1 MKSIL
6 SMMLPLLTIT
16 TIAISAS
23 AQVTSRPQLKIIVPY
38 SPGGTTDYVA
48 RALQKPLTE
57 ILNQVVVI
65 ENKPGAAGTIGTEI
79 ATRAAPDGNT
89 IVIGNQGPNAIVPA
103 VRKTPYDP
111 LEDLRPIS
119 TVTFHPMLLAVNVEK
134 GPKTLKE
141 AMQQAR
147 APSSQVTYG
156 SSGIGSLAHL
166 TGHEFARAGSL
177 QMLHV
182 PYQGGG
188 PVMNAILSGDI
199 TGSFVTGVETA
210 TLVYAGKLRYL
221 GVANPT
227 RMASL
232 PGIPTIAE
240 EVPGFDS
247 VLWYAAFAPKGTP
260 DAFITRLRNAI
271 VKAVERPEFRK
282 HMEEGHS
289 EAKTSTP
296 EELTEL
302 VKRDM
307 TRWGD
312 IVRKAKIPM

>member
-6 SMMLPLLTIT
+6 CLMLPVFTLAATAVPAYAQDT
-16 TIAISAS
+16 T
-23 AQVTSRPQLKIIVPY
+23 RPPLKIIVPY

-48 RALQKPLTE
+48 RALQKPLAE

-65 ENKPGAAGTIGTEI
+65 ENKPGAAGTIGTEM
-79 ATRAAPDGNT
+79 AARAAPDGNT

-103 VRKTPYDP
+103 VRKTPYHP

-119 TVTFHPMLLAVNVEK
+119 TVTFHPMLLTVNAEK

-141 AMQQAR
+141 AVQLAR
-147 APSSQVTYG
+147 APSSQLTYG
-156 SSGIGSLAHL
+156 SSGIGSLAHI

-188 PVMNAILSGDI
+188 PVMNAILKGDI

-210 TLVYAGKLRYL
+210 ALVRSGKLRYL

-240 EVPGFDS
+240 EIPGFDS

-260 DAFITRLRNAI
+260 DAVIARLRSAI

-289 EAKTSTP
+289 EAKSSTP

-302 VKRDM
+302 VKKDM
-307 TRWGD
+307 ARWGD
-312 IVRKAKIPM
+312 MVRKAKIPM